1 MKTATIVLHSE
12 TDFEDKDTIDCLN
25 DLATRHD
32 KNNIHIV
39 ALFPATEKQIRD
51 FINKVKTK

>member
-1 MKTATIVLHSE
+1 MTPATLILHSE
-12 TDFEDKDTIDCLN
+12 SDFEDKDTIDCLN
-25 DLATRHD
+25 DILTRHD